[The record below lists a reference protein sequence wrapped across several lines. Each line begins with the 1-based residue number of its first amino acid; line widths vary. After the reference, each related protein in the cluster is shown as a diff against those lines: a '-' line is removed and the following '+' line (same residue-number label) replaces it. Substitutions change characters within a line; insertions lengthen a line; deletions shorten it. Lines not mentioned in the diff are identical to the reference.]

1 MKNVNSRQSCSRDLF
16 FPIGNRSCVKTDV
29 FCGNRLILAA
39 PSLWEKWSK
48 MSCLESAAVSHL
60 CQSSSASQSLFS
72 LRAVMGGV
80 TLQTRSGRPVETESS
95 MSRTGA
101 SYRTGRE
108 HCVSRQQIAPQCW
121 EGLSSWSLV
130 LCHDCSSQLWMK
142 QSRKYQDCL
151 REIAFLHQAVVVKAS
166 EELCYPGKNIFGRD
180 VHLA

>member
-1 MKNVNSRQSCSRDLF
+1 MSFVEIDWFWQHLPFGKSEAKCLVWNQQPC
-16 FPIGNRSCVKTDV
+16 
-29 FCGNRLILAA
+29 LICASHPVPHRACFLLG
-39 PSLWEKWSK
+39 LWWGS
-48 MSCLESAAVSHL
+48 
-60 CQSSSASQSLFS
+60 
-72 LRAVMGGV
+72 V

-95 MSRTGA
+95 TSRTGA
-101 SYRTGRE
+101 GYRTGRE

-130 LCHDCSSQLWMK
+130 LCHYCSSQLWMK